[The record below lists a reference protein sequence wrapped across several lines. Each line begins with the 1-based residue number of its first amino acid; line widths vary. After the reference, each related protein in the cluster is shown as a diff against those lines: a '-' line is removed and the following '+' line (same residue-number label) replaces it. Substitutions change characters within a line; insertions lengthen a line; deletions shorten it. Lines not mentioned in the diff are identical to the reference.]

1 MNRPTFKLNET
12 EVNLMMQKLQ
22 ISREEAI
29 QLLEDDYNDV
39 TEELTPEQQKVAQS
53 MMRADPKAGVV
64 RKRKMKVNEV
74 RRFIIQE
81 FANCVSQFIEDPSK
95 IEITNS
101 EREMTFVYQN
111 ETYKIV
117 LSKPREK
124 KD

>member
-64 RKRKMKVNEV
+64 RKRKIKVNEV

-81 FANCVSQFIEDPSK
+81 FANCVSQFIEDPSQ

>member
-39 TEELTPEQQKVAQS
+39 TEELTPEQQKVAQF
-53 MMRADPKAGVV
+53 MMRADTKAGVV

>member
-53 MMRADPKAGVV
+53 MMRADTKTGIV

-81 FANCVSQFIEDPSK
+81 FANCVSQFIEDPSQ

>member
-1 MNRPTFKLNET
+1 MNRPTFKVNET

-22 ISREEAI
+22 ITREEAI

-39 TEELTPEQQKVAQS
+39 TEELTPEQQRVAQS
-53 MMRADPKAGVV
+53 MMRAETKTGIV

-74 RRFIIQE
+74 RRFIMQE
-81 FANCVSQFIEDPSK
+81 FANCVSQFVENPSQV
-95 IEITNS
+95 EITNS

>member
-29 QLLEDDYNDV
+29 QLLEDDYNDI

-53 MMRADPKAGVV
+53 MMRADPKAGIV

>member
-1 MNRPTFKLNET
+1 MNRPTLKLDET
-12 EVNLMMQKLQ
+12 EINLMMQKLQ

-53 MMRADPKAGVV
+53 MMRAETKTGVA

-74 RRFIIQE
+74 RRFIMQE
-81 FANCVSQFIEDPSK
+81 FAKCVFQFVENPSQV
-95 IEITNS
+95 EITNS

>member
-81 FANCVSQFIEDPSK
+81 FANCVSQFIEDPSQ

>member
-1 MNRPTFKLNET
+1 MNRPTFKVNET

-22 ISREEAI
+22 ITREEAI

-39 TEELTPEQQKVAQS
+39 TEELTPEQQRVAQS
-53 MMRADPKAGVV
+53 MMRAETKTGIV

-74 RRFIIQE
+74 RRFIMQE
-81 FANCVSQFIEDPSK
+81 FANCVSQFVEDPSK
-95 IEITNS
+95 VEITNS

>member
-81 FANCVSQFIEDPSK
+81 FANCISQFIEDPSQ

>member
-39 TEELTPEQQKVAQS
+39 TEELTPEQQRVAQS
-53 MMRADPKAGVV
+53 MMRADTKAGIV

-74 RRFIIQE
+74 RRFIMQE
-81 FANCVSQFIEDPSK
+81 FANCVSQFVEDPSQV
-95 IEITNS
+95 EITNS

>member
-1 MNRPTFKLNET
+1 MNRPTFKFNET

-29 QLLEDDYNDV
+29 QLLEDDYNDI
-39 TEELTPEQQKVAQS
+39 TEELTPEQQRVAQS
-53 MMRADPKAGVV
+53 MMRAETKTGVV

-74 RRFIIQE
+74 RRFIMQE
-81 FANCVSQFIEDPSK
+81 FANCVSQFVEDPSQVK
-95 IEITNS
+95 ITNS

>member
-1 MNRPTFKLNET
+1 MNRPTFKVNET

-39 TEELTPEQQKVAQS
+39 TEELTPEQQRVAQS
-53 MMRADPKAGVV
+53 MMRAETKTGIV

-74 RRFIIQE
+74 RRFIMQE
-81 FANCVSQFIEDPSK
+81 FANCVSQFVEDPSK
-95 IEITNS
+95 VEIPNS

>member
-53 MMRADPKAGVV
+53 MMRADPKAGIV

>member
-1 MNRPTFKLNET
+1 MNRPTFKVNET

-39 TEELTPEQQKVAQS
+39 TEELTPEQQRVAQS
-53 MMRADPKAGVV
+53 MMRAETKTGIV

-74 RRFIIQE
+74 RRFIMQE
-81 FANCVSQFIEDPSK
+81 FANCVSQFVEDPSK
-95 IEITNS
+95 VEITNS

>member
-1 MNRPTFKLNET
+1 MNRPTFKINEN

-53 MMRADPKAGVV
+53 MMRAETKTGIV

-74 RRFIIQE
+74 RRFIMQE
-81 FANCVSQFIEDPSK
+81 FANCVSQFVEDPSK
-95 IEITNS
+95 VEITNS

>member
-53 MMRADPKAGVV
+53 MMRADPKAGIV

-81 FANCVSQFIEDPSK
+81 FANCVSQFIEDPSQ

>member
-1 MNRPTFKLNET
+1 MNRPTLKLDET
-12 EVNLMMQKLQ
+12 EINLMMQKLQ

-39 TEELTPEQQKVAQS
+39 TEELTPEQQRVAQS
-53 MMRADPKAGVV
+53 MMRAETKTGVA

-74 RRFIIQE
+74 RRFIMQE
-81 FANCVSQFIEDPSK
+81 FANCVSQFVENPSQV
-95 IEITNS
+95 EIINS